1 MGVGDYLRK
10 TGGARRLVLMA
21 KETVGAGPRHIGFDV
36 FRVLGMGC
44 CGAVTRLAGDP
55 LVIAALLLCRFGVMA
70 IGTRGATGKFD
81 LSLRVLH
88 HGGSPVMTIEA
99 KIGRD
104 KEVPGYKGTPQNDD
118 ARYE

>member
-55 LVIAALLLCRFGVMA
+55 LVIAALLLCHFGIMA
-70 IGTRGATGKFD
+70 IGTRSAAGKFD

-88 HGGSPVMTIEA
+88 NGGRPVVTIEA